1 MSCFHLTIATPEGG
15 RYDGLAQRLTV
26 RTTDGE
32 VTILARHIN
41 YVAALGM
48 GPATIVT
55 EDGTERRAAAI
66 GGMLAVTNGEVRLI
80 VSTFEWAEDISE
92 ERAKLALAR
101 AEQNLQRTDVGED
114 DRWLFEAARRRALV
128 RLGVVKK

>member
-1 MSCFHLTIATPEGG
+1 MNSFHLTIATPEGG
-15 RYDGLAQRLTV
+15 RFDAQAERLTV

-48 GPATIVT
+48 GQATVVT
-55 EDGTERRAAAI
+55 DGTERRAAAI

-80 VSTFEWAEDISE
+80 ASTFEWAEQISE
-92 ERAKLALAR
+92 ERAKLALDR
-101 AEQNLQRTDVGED
+101 AEQALARPDLGED
-114 DRWLFEAARRRALV
+114 DRLLYEAARRRALV
-128 RLGVVKK
+128 RLGVVRQ